1 MSELNDI
8 LNAFELTLGLE
19 RELGVR
25 VLDFDRSLLSSPK
38 IAAPPKAVAKTPPL
52 PEKKTQRVQPLEPAK
67 VNVPAVKETFNATE
81 IAGLGK
87 SDSPDFLFAVEISS
101 NAEAEDLFRK
111 MVAAMG
117 YPTLESVYVLRLPP
131 LLQRDTVSGDTEKRI
146 EELVSSVNPKAI
158 VLFGSSVAPYFFPGK
173 IMRKGLAMFAGIPVM
188 VTNSPYRILTSN
200 TPSNAVKRE
209 TWNALKLILSR
220 IGKTPPGAAK

>member
-1 MSELNDI
+1 MTID
-8 LNAFELTLGLE
+8 
-19 RELGVR
+19 
-25 VLDFDRSLLSSPK
+25 SLWGEEFNL
-38 IAAPPKAVAKTPPL
+38 PPT
-52 PEKKTQRVQPLEPAK
+52 PEKVKKISKK
-67 VNVPAVKETFNATE
+67 VVKE
-81 IAGLGK
+81 
-87 SDSPDFLFAVEISS
+87 
-101 NAEAEDLFRK
+101 
-111 MVAAMG
+111 
-117 YPTLESVYVLRLPP
+117 Y
-131 LLQRDTVSGDTEKRI
+131 EKRI
-146 EELVSSVNPKAI
+146 EELVLSVNPKAI